1 MGKIGLEEQG
11 RLVRRVRAHSEE
23 PVTHADLEAI
33 LASRGVVTLPTDERE
48 GPATHEISSS
58 RDRIAPRVH
67 RRGAESV
74 MRLGRSEVALD
85 IEDVV
90 DGGMG

>member
-1 MGKIGLEEQG
+1 MACE
-11 RLVRRVRAHSEE
+11 
-23 PVTHADLEAI
+23 
-33 LASRGVVTLPTDERE
+33 GVVTLPTDERE
-48 GPATHEISSS
+48 GPTTLEISSS
-58 RDRIAPRVH
+58 RDRLALRVH